1 MPYETFTVK
10 QDVVAVDIQTMGD
23 MSLEDYNKYLRNG
36 LLTVDH
42 HDILRSEPAGY
53 PLAVTKQQFKAL
65 IAYLKEIEPR
75 VGVSNPG

>member
-1 MPYETFTVK
+1 MPYNTFTVK

-23 MSLEDYNKYLRNG
+23 MSMEDYNEYLRNG

-53 PLAVTKQQFKAL
+53 PLAVTKKQIKAL
-65 IAYLKEIEPR
+65 IAYLKEIEHK
-75 VGVSNPG
+75 VGS